1 MEPKKQIVEL
11 HNGVW
16 ELALKLWRTLILCTI
31 LCAVIVFSL
40 SGIMVSGTWGLLL
53 TQLICFIV
61 MGFTIYSQMWSVG
74 DRDANFIHF
83 GRMQRDIWKSLKIG
97 LIALIPGFV
106 TNIPL
111 ALSKAG
117 VFGNFDFLPFYRV
130 LQAPIWPLINLIHP
144 YGAIPHEAVAATELF
159 EGSPATAG
167 MTWGQLVLMAIIPLV
182 YLIFVVAG
190 YELGIRR
197 ISVGFKLV
205 YEKNDK
211 DKGKKK

>member
-83 GRMQRDIWKSLKIG
+83 GRMKRDIWKSLKIG

-106 TNIPL
+106 PTSRWHCPRQASL
-111 ALSKAG
+111 AILT
-117 VFGNFDFLPFYRV
+117 FCPFTGCFR
-130 LQAPIWPLINLIHP
+130 LRS
-144 YGAIPHEAVAATELF
+144 GRSST
-159 EGSPATAG
+159 
-167 MTWGQLVLMAIIPLV
+167 
-182 YLIFVVAG
+182 
-190 YELGIRR
+190 
-197 ISVGFKLV
+197 
-205 YEKNDK
+205 
-211 DKGKKK
+211 